1 MDLVFKIYTISK
13 TQFGRG
19 ASGILGLETNML
31 HVIALNGII
40 FSIMLIFNI
49 AGLRHSGQELE
60 FLRLSKI
67 AFALVIAAGVCRGF
81 LAYVWSG
88 FYIHLPATFIAV
100 AFALWFTDFY
110 KIFRDNEFSDDPE

>member
-1 MDLVFKIYTISK
+1 
-13 TQFGRG
+13 
-19 ASGILGLETNML
+19 
-31 HVIALNGII
+31 
-40 FSIMLIFNI
+40 MLIFNI

-67 AFALVIAAGVCRGF
+67 AFVLVIAAGICRGF

-88 FYIHLPATFIAV
+88 FYIHLPATLIAV
-100 AFALWFTDFY
+100 AFGLWFIDFY